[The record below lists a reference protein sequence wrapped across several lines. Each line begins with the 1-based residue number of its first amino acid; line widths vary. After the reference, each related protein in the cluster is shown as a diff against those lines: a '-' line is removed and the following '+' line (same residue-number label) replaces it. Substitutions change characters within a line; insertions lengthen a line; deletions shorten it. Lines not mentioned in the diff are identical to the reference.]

1 MILWKPQHLIFIFC
15 WNFHC
20 QLKSNLSPLLER
32 CEREVANIFLGKGS
46 RYKNPSYMRMSHVS
60 APQDLVI
67 SAAIMAGFLPA
78 AAEASLRT
86 QINEQLAWLYEND
99 VCAYEVALPGG
110 ARPKG
115 PSIND
120 VTFLS
125 LSYSRNLSVL
135 SSHGQPPFSL

>member
-1 MILWKPQHLIFIFC
+1 
-15 WNFHC
+15 
-20 QLKSNLSPLLER
+20 
-32 CEREVANIFLGKGS
+32 
-46 RYKNPSYMRMSHVS
+46 MSHVS

-78 AAEASLRT
+78 AEGSMRT

-115 PSIND
+115 PSISD
-120 VTFLS
+120 VTHHRVEQKSFAKFSDTCSVRAGGLCI
-125 LSYSRNLSVL
+125 SYPKLVGSMKAG
-135 SSHGQPPFSL
+135 SSNMQELFCSMS